1 MEDIVT
7 WQGVVE
13 DIKDP
18 LATGHVRVRVIGTHS
33 ENVQEVPTDKLPWA
47 MVEVAAGMAHLFS
60 GPKNGDWVTGYYRKN
75 KAGVID
81 TERPIVSGVIIS
93 GIRSAEIRQPTNS
106 NVIIKTVNDRLNL
119 ESRNLQNLETQWQ
132 AAALNPSLNNLKNIA
147 RLSLQINLK
156 RSTVGNLQ
164 QLSTDLDTRINQ
176 RVQQGFVD
184 NRSQAEV
191 NLGPRIPVSYRGT
204 QDLRSDYPVLP
215 SYARG
220 IVQNTGIA
228 YSNRNRAH
236 VCDVAIKVRKA
247 LGGSEIARQVAHL
260 IREGLQ
266 KAFALL
272 GISPFSAYIADKIRF
287 VAAQIKKVTTLLKRI
302 NKMIAYG
309 LQQINILKA
318 IIQFILNLPAYLKK
332 LLDRCI
338 REAFYEIAI
347 FLYELISEALPTDTL
362 NTGLGDTFQSIG
374 DLVTSTSQLLTEAQR
389 TEALVQE
396 IQNAADFDLKQN
408 ADGTYSFVKP
418 TGYTDAE
425 AEAIFAQEFPEVS
438 ASFKENKV
446 IGSIL

>member
-7 WQGVVE
+7 FQGVVE

-18 LATGHVRVRVIGTHS
+18 LGTGHVRVRVIGTHS
-33 ENVQEVPTDKLPWA
+33 ENVQEIPTDKLPWA

-81 TERPIVSGVIIS
+81 TERPIVSSVIVS
-93 GIRSAEIRQPTNS
+93 GIRSVEIRQPTNS
-106 NVIIKTVNDRLNL
+106 NAIIKAVNGRLNL
-119 ESRNLQNLETQWQ
+119 ENRNLEKLETQWQ
-132 AAALNPSLNNLKNIA
+132 AAAVNPSLNNLKNIA

-156 RSTVGNLQ
+156 RSTVGNLR
-164 QLSTDLDTRINQ
+164 QLSTDLDTRNNQ
-176 RVQQGFVD
+176 RLQQGFVD
-184 NRSQAEV
+184 SRPQAEI
-191 NLGPRIPVSYRGT
+191 NLGPRIPGSYRGT
-204 QDLRSDYPVLP
+204 QDIRSDYPVLP

-266 KAFALL
+266 RAFALL
-272 GISPFSAYIADKIRF
+272 GVSPFSAYIADKIRYA
-287 VAAQIKKVTTLLKRI
+287 AAQIKKITTLLKRI

-309 LQQINILKA
+309 IQQINLLKA
-318 IIQFILNLPAYLKK
+318 IVQFILNLPTYLKK

-347 FLYELISEALPTDTL
+347 FLYELISEALPADTL
-362 NTGLGDTFQSIG
+362 NAGLGDTFQAIG
-374 DLVTSTSQLLTEAQR
+374 DLVTSTSALLTEAQR

-396 IQNAADFDLKQN
+396 FQNAADFELKQN
-408 ADGTYSFVKP
+408 KDGTFSFAKP
-418 TGYTDAE
+418 SGYTDTE
-425 AEAIFAQEFPEVS
+425 TEAIFEREFPGTS

>member
-7 WQGVVE
+7 FQGVVE

-18 LATGHVRVRVIGTHS
+18 LGTGHVRVRVIGTHS

-47 MVEVAAGMAHLFS
+47 VVEVAAGMAHLFS
-60 GPKNGDWVTGYYRKN
+60 GPKHGDWVTGYYVKN

-81 TERPIVSGVIIS
+81 TQRPIVSGVTIS

-106 NVIIKTVNDRLNL
+106 NVIIKTVNGRLRL
-119 ESRNLQNLETQWQ
+119 ESENLQKLETQWQ
-132 AAALNPSLNNLKNIA
+132 SAALNPSFKNLKTIA
-147 RLSLQINLK
+147 KLSLQINLK

-164 QLSTDLDTRINQ
+164 QLSTDLGKRNEQRIQ
-176 RVQQGFVD
+176 LGFVD
-184 NRSQAEV
+184 NRPQAEV
-191 NLGPRIPVSYRGT
+191 NLGPRIPNTFRGT
-204 QDLRSDYPVLP
+204 QDIRSDYPVLP

-236 VCDVAIKVRKA
+236 VCDVAIKVRKTLA
-247 LGGSEIARQVAHL
+247 GSEIARQVAHL
-260 IREGLQ
+260 IREGLE

-272 GISPFSAYIADKIRF
+272 GVSPFSSFISDKIRY
-287 VAAQIKKVTTLLKRI
+287 VAAQIKKITTLLKEI
-302 NKMIAYG
+302 NEAIKYG
-309 LQQINILKA
+309 IQQINLLKA
-318 IIQFILNLPAYLKK
+318 IVQFILNLPAYLKK

-362 NTGLGDTFQSIG
+362 NAGLGDTFQAIG
-374 DLVTSTSQLLTEAQR
+374 DLVTSTSELLTEVQK
-389 TEALVQE
+389 TEILVQQ
-396 IQNAADFDLKQN
+396 IQTAADFDLIQN
-408 ADGTYSFVKP
+408 KDGTFSFAKP
-418 TGYTDAE
+418 SGYTDAE
-425 AEAIFAQEFPEVS
+425 AEAIFEQEFPKTS

>member
-7 WQGVVE
+7 FQGVVE

-18 LATGHVRVRVIGTHS
+18 LGTGHVRVRVIGTHS
-33 ENVQEVPTDKLPWA
+33 ENVQEIPTDKLPWA

-81 TERPIVSGVIIS
+81 TERPIVSSVIVS
-93 GIRSAEIRQPTNS
+93 GIRSVEIRQPTNS
-106 NVIIKTVNDRLNL
+106 NAIIKAVNGRLNL
-119 ESRNLQNLETQWQ
+119 ENRNLEKLETQWQ
-132 AAALNPSLNNLKNIA
+132 AAALNPSFSNLKNIA

-156 RSTVGNLQ
+156 RSTVGNLR
-164 QLSTDLDTRINQ
+164 QLSTDLDTRNNQ
-176 RVQQGFVD
+176 RIQQGFID
-184 NRSQAEV
+184 SRPQAEI
-191 NLGPRIPVSYRGT
+191 NLGPRIPNTFRGT
-204 QDLRSDYPVLP
+204 QDIRSDYPVLP

-220 IVQNTGIA
+220 IVQNTGVA

-236 VCDVAIKVRKA
+236 VCDVAIKVRKS

-266 KAFALL
+266 RAFALL
-272 GISPFSAYIADKIRF
+272 GVSPFSAYIADKIRYA
-287 VAAQIKKVTTLLKRI
+287 AAQIKKITTLLKRI
-302 NKMIAYG
+302 NKMVAYG
-309 LQQINILKA
+309 IQQINLLKA
-318 IIQFILNLPAYLKK
+318 IVQFILNLPTYLKK

-347 FLYELISEALPTDTL
+347 FIYELISEALPADTL
-362 NTGLGDTFQSIG
+362 NAGLGDTFQAIG
-374 DLVTSTSQLLTEAQR
+374 DLVTSTSALLTEAQR

-396 IQNAADFDLKQN
+396 FQNATDFDLKQN
-408 ADGTYSFVKP
+408 TDGTYSFVKP
-418 TGYTDAE
+418 TGYTDTE
-425 AEAIFAQEFPEVS
+425 AEAIFEREFPGTS
-438 ASFKENKV
+438 ASFKENKI

>member
-1 MEDIVT
+1 
-7 WQGVVE
+7 
-13 DIKDP
+13 
-18 LATGHVRVRVIGTHS
+18 
-33 ENVQEVPTDKLPWA
+33 
-47 MVEVAAGMAHLFS
+47 
-60 GPKNGDWVTGYYRKN
+60 
-75 KAGVID
+75 
-81 TERPIVSGVIIS
+81 
-93 GIRSAEIRQPTNS
+93 
-106 NVIIKTVNDRLNL
+106 
-119 ESRNLQNLETQWQ
+119 
-132 AAALNPSLNNLKNIA
+132 
-147 RLSLQINLK
+147 
-156 RSTVGNLQ
+156 
-164 QLSTDLDTRINQ
+164 
-176 RVQQGFVD
+176 
-184 NRSQAEV
+184 
-191 NLGPRIPVSYRGT
+191 
-204 QDLRSDYPVLP
+204 
-215 SYARG
+215 
-220 IVQNTGIA
+220 
-228 YSNRNRAH
+228 
-236 VCDVAIKVRKA
+236 VRKA

-347 FLYELISEALPTDTL
+347 FLYELISEALPADTL
-362 NTGLGDTFQSIG
+362 NAGLGDTFQAIG